1 MALPFANLPFFS
13 WGVRVHQKYT
23 GNLIILRVVTYK
35 DSQRQ
40 EAGDTFLLGVRV
52 VAMAR
57 SVWLVSDMG
66 LQWKRHLGR
75 TCAAGTATAL
85 LALTPFAGL
94 DRAQAAGLTSH
105 PGNQTYSA
113 ATGETGAVP
122 RDMLPDTIDDS
133 IPEEAT
139 MVSKSVAV
147 TDQGEARDIT
157 TGQPVTDTAVVGT
170 PDHPA
175 DPLAKTGGKSFI
187 PVPVSEVKEQLDESD
202 RAGSVNPAAQ
212 RQVGD
217 RYSSAARSGVYHPQG
232 RSEAVAKT
240 ASLGNNAYGAHWGTY
255 NGSQA
260 FFEADGTLFAQQAKG
275 VIDVSQWQGRIDWAT
290 ARAAGVE
297 GAIIRIG
304 YGWGNGFD
312 NTAVYNINECKRL
325 GIPFGLYLYSY
336 AYDSNTGGA
345 EGDGTVDLLRRAGV
359 QPGDLTYPVYYD
371 LEQWVWT
378 GHAPPTS
385 PAVYDSIV
393 NSWYNRLQSAGYNNL
408 SIYSYTYYLNTA
420 LNSGTIR
427 SRTHWVASYGTRT
440 GFDFS
445 ANQRCWQ
452 YADNGRISGI
462 GNNVDLNAC
471 GNRNP
476 VDEGGD
482 EGKLP
487 LSDRITDITEG
498 DYFIGSA
505 LPDRYLDIPGGSHQ
519 DETQAITW
527 SPTNGSNQLYHIEP
541 IGDGS
546 YIITSKNSGKAL
558 DVPTGATHNG
568 NAVIQYSVNRGPNQR
583 WYFYRSPEGYVFIV
597 SALADGRSV
606 ALDVTSGNMALGTK
620 MEIWQY
626 NGGRNQAFRLMQAA
640 AIPGGKRTITSSF
653 ANGSSLD
660 VPAGSM
666 TRDTRLQM
674 WPYNGGPNQGF
685 EFIDTGNGRYQI
697 RVVHSRMYLD
707 LQYGFP
713 GDRGNIV
720 QYTPTGGSN
729 QLWYLQKYQGGYAIR
744 SMVNNKA
751 IDIFACGLDP
761 GTPVITYTFR
771 NQVNQK
777 WDIG

>member
-1 MALPFANLPFFS
+1 M
-13 WGVRVHQKYT
+13 R
-23 GNLIILRVVTYK
+23 
-35 DSQRQ
+35 
-40 EAGDTFLLGVRV
+40 VRV

-75 TCAAGTATAL
+75 ACAAGTVTAL
-85 LALTPFAGL
+85 LALMPFAGVNP
-94 DRAQAAGLTSH
+94 AQAAGLASQTGS
-105 PGNQTYSA
+105 QTYSA
-113 ATGETGAVP
+113 ATGETGVVP
-122 RDMLPDTIDDS
+122 RDMLPDAIDDS
-133 IPEEAT
+133 IPEDAT

-157 TGQPVTDTAVVGT
+157 TGRPVTDASVVGT
-170 PDHPA
+170 PDRPA

-187 PVPVSEVKEQLDESD
+187 PVPVSEVKEQLDRSD
-202 RAGSVNPAAQ
+202 RTRSVNPATQWKA
-212 RQVGD
+212 GD
-217 RYSSAARSGVYHPQG
+217 TYSSAARSGVY
-232 RSEAVAKT
+232 RSEEMSDAAVKT

-312 NTAVYNINECKRL
+312 STALYNIRECKRL

-336 AYDSNTGGA
+336 AYDGNTGWA

-427 SRTHWVASYGTRT
+427 SRTHWVASYGART
-440 GFDFS
+440 GFNFS

-452 YADNGRISGI
+452 YADNGRINGI
-462 GNNVDLNAC
+462 GNSVDLNAC
-471 GNRNP
+471 GYRNP
-476 VDEGGD
+476 VDVGGRVP
-482 EGKLP
+482 E
-487 LSDRITDITEG
+487 LSPADRITDITEG

-519 DETQAITW
+519 DETPVGTW
-527 SPTNGSNQLYHIEP
+527 SPTNGWNQLYHLTP
-541 IGDGS
+541 HGDGS

-558 DVPTGATHNG
+558 DVSTGSTLNG
-568 NAVIQYSVNRGPNQR
+568 NTVIQYSTNMGPNQC
-583 WYFYRSPEGYVFIV
+583 WYFYRSPQGYVFII
-597 SALADGRSV
+597 SALGDGRSV

-626 NGGRNQAFRLMQAA
+626 NGGQNQAFRLMQAA
-640 AIPGGKRTITSSF
+640 ALPGGKRSITSPY
-653 ANGSSLD
+653 ANGNSLD
-660 VPAGSM
+660 VPAGSLD
-666 TRDTRLQM
+666 RDTRLQT
-674 WPYNGGPNQGF
+674 WPYNGGPNQSF
-685 EFIDTGNGRYQI
+685 EFIDTGNGRYKI
-697 RVVHSRMYLD
+697 RVVHSQMYLD

-713 GDRGNIV
+713 GDGGNIV
-720 QYTPTGGSN
+720 QYTQTDGPN
-729 QLWYLQKYQGGYAIR
+729 QMWYLQKYQGGYAIR

-751 IDIFACGLDP
+751 IDIYAGGLTP

-771 NQVNQK
+771 EQVNQK
-777 WDIG
+777 WNIG

>member
-217 RYSSAARSGVYHPQG
+217 RYSSAARSGVYRPQG

-336 AYDSNTGGA
+336 AYD
-345 EGDGTVDLLRRAGV
+345 
-359 QPGDLTYPVYYD
+359 
-371 LEQWVWT
+371 
-378 GHAPPTS
+378 
-385 PAVYDSIV
+385 
-393 NSWYNRLQSAGYNNL
+393 L
-408 SIYSYTYYLNTA
+408 SLI
-420 LNSGTIR
+420 
-427 SRTHWVASYGTRT
+427 
-440 GFDFS
+440 
-445 ANQRCWQ
+445 
-452 YADNGRISGI
+452 
-462 GNNVDLNAC
+462 
-471 GNRNP
+471 
-476 VDEGGD
+476 
-482 EGKLP
+482 
-487 LSDRITDITEG
+487 
-498 DYFIGSA
+498 
-505 LPDRYLDIPGGSHQ
+505 
-519 DETQAITW
+519 
-527 SPTNGSNQLYHIEP
+527 HI
-541 IGDGS
+541 
-546 YIITSKNSGKAL
+546 
-558 DVPTGATHNG
+558 
-568 NAVIQYSVNRGPNQR
+568 
-583 WYFYRSPEGYVFIV
+583 
-597 SALADGRSV
+597 
-606 ALDVTSGNMALGTK
+606 
-620 MEIWQY
+620 
-626 NGGRNQAFRLMQAA
+626 
-640 AIPGGKRTITSSF
+640 
-653 ANGSSLD
+653 
-660 VPAGSM
+660 
-666 TRDTRLQM
+666 
-674 WPYNGGPNQGF
+674 
-685 EFIDTGNGRYQI
+685 
-697 RVVHSRMYLD
+697 
-707 LQYGFP
+707 
-713 GDRGNIV
+713 
-720 QYTPTGGSN
+720 
-729 QLWYLQKYQGGYAIR
+729 
-744 SMVNNKA
+744 
-751 IDIFACGLDP
+751 
-761 GTPVITYTFR
+761 
-771 NQVNQK
+771 
-777 WDIG
+777 

>member
-217 RYSSAARSGVYHPQG
+217 RYSSAARSGVYRPQG

-583 WYFYRSPEGYVFIV
+583 WYFYRSAEGYVFII

>member
-1 MALPFANLPFFS
+1 
-13 WGVRVHQKYT
+13 
-23 GNLIILRVVTYK
+23 
-35 DSQRQ
+35 
-40 EAGDTFLLGVRV
+40 
-52 VAMAR
+52 MAR

-75 TCAAGTATAL
+75 ACAAGTVTAL
-85 LALTPFAGL
+85 LALMPFAGVNP
-94 DRAQAAGLTSH
+94 AQAAGLASQT
-105 PGNQTYSA
+105 GNQTYSA
-113 ATGETGAVP
+113 ATGETGVVP
-122 RDMLPDTIDDS
+122 RDMLPDAIDDS

-147 TDQGEARDIT
+147 TDQGEAMDIT
-157 TGQPVTDTAVVGT
+157 TGRPVTDASVVGT
-170 PDHPA
+170 ADRPA

-187 PVPVSEVKEQLDESD
+187 PVPISEVKEQLDKSD
-202 RAGSVNPAAQ
+202 RTGSVNTAAQ
-212 RQVGD
+212 RKAGD
-217 RYSSAARSGVYHPQG
+217 TYSSAARSGVYRPEG
-232 RSEAVAKT
+232 MSEAAVKP
-240 ASLGNNAYGAHWGTY
+240 ASLGNNALGAHWGTY

-260 FFEADGTLFAQQAKG
+260 FFEGNGTLFVQQAKG

-312 NTAVYNINECKRL
+312 STALYNIRECKRL

-336 AYDSNTGGA
+336 AYDGNTGWA

-371 LEQWVWT
+371 LEKWAWS

-427 SRTHWVASYGTRT
+427 SRTHWVASYGAST
-440 GFDFS
+440 GFNFS

-452 YADNGRISGI
+452 YADNGRINGI

-471 GNRNP
+471 GYRNP
-476 VDEGGD
+476 VSTGG
-482 EGKLP
+482 GVAKLSP
-487 LSDRITDITEG
+487 ADRITDITEG

-519 DETQAITW
+519 DETPVGTW
-527 SPTNGSNQLYHIEP
+527 SPTNGWNQLYHLKP
-541 IGDGS
+541 HGDGS

-558 DVPTGATHNG
+558 DVSTGSTRNG
-568 NAVIQYSVNRGPNQR
+568 NTVIQYSTNMGPNQR
-583 WYFYRSPEGYVFIV
+583 WYFYRSPQGYVFII
-597 SALADGRSV
+597 SALGDGRSV

-626 NGGRNQAFRLMQAA
+626 NGGQNQAFRLMQAA
-640 AIPGGKRTITSSF
+640 ALPGGKRTITSPY
-653 ANGSSLD
+653 ANGNSLD

-666 TRDTRLQM
+666 DCDTRLQT
-674 WPYNGGPNQGF
+674 WPYNGGPNQSF
-685 EFIDTGNGRYQI
+685 EFIDTGNGRYKI
-697 RVVHSRMYLD
+697 RVVHSKMYLD

-713 GDRGNIV
+713 GDGGNIV
-720 QYTPTGGSN
+720 QYTQTDGSN
-729 QLWYLQKYQGGYAIR
+729 QMWYLQKYQGGYAIR
-744 SMVNNKA
+744 SMSNNKA
-751 IDIFACGLDP
+751 IDIYAGGLTP

-771 NQVNQK
+771 EQVNQK
-777 WDIG
+777 WNIG

>member
-113 ATGETGAVP
+113 ATEETGAVP

-217 RYSSAARSGVYHPQG
+217 RYSSVARSGVYRPQG

-583 WYFYRSPEGYVFIV
+583 WYFYRSPEGYVFII

>member
-1 MALPFANLPFFS
+1 M
-13 WGVRVHQKYT
+13 
-23 GNLIILRVVTYK
+23 
-35 DSQRQ
+35 
-40 EAGDTFLLGVRV
+40 
-52 VAMAR
+52 
-57 SVWLVSDMG
+57 SDMG

-75 TCAAGTATAL
+75 ACAAGTATAL
-85 LALTPFAGL
+85 LALMPFAGV

-217 RYSSAARSGVYHPQG
+217 RYSSVARSGVYRPQG

-240 ASLGNNAYGAHWGTY
+240 ASLGNNAYGAHWGTH

-312 NTAVYNINECKRL
+312 STALYNINECKRL

-336 AYDSNTGGA
+336 AYDGNTGWA

-427 SRTHWVASYGTRT
+427 SRTHWVASYGART
-440 GFDFS
+440 GFNFS

-452 YADNGRISGI
+452 YADNGRINGI
-462 GNNVDLNAC
+462 GNSVDLNAC
-471 GNRNP
+471 GNINP
-476 VDEGGD
+476 VGGGGD
-482 EGKLP
+482 EGKLS
-487 LSDRITDITEG
+487 LADRITDITEG

-527 SPTNGSNQLYHIEP
+527 SPTNGSNQLYHLTP
-541 IGDGS
+541 HGDGS

-583 WYFYRSPEGYVFIV
+583 WYFYRSPEGYVFII

-626 NGGRNQAFRLMQAA
+626 NGGQNQAFRLMQAA
-640 AIPGGKRTITSSF
+640 ALPAGKRTITSSY

-666 TRDTRLQM
+666 NRDTPLQM

-685 EFIDTGNGRYQI
+685 EFIDAGNGRYKI
-697 RVVHSRMYLD
+697 RVVHSKMYLD

-713 GDRGNIV
+713 GDCGNVV
-720 QYTPTGGSN
+720 QYPQTGGSN

>member
-1 MALPFANLPFFS
+1 M
-13 WGVRVHQKYT
+13 
-23 GNLIILRVVTYK
+23 
-35 DSQRQ
+35 
-40 EAGDTFLLGVRV
+40 
-52 VAMAR
+52 
-57 SVWLVSDMG
+57 SDMG

-75 TCAAGTATAL
+75 ACAAGTVTAL
-85 LALTPFAGL
+85 LALMPFAGVNP
-94 DRAQAAGLTSH
+94 AQAAGLASQTGS
-105 PGNQTYSA
+105 QTYSA
-113 ATGETGAVP
+113 VTGETGVVP
-122 RDMLPDTIDDS
+122 RDMLPDAIDDS

-147 TDQGEARDIT
+147 TEQGEARNIT
-157 TGQPVTDTAVVGT
+157 TGRPVTDASVVGT
-170 PDHPA
+170 PDRPA

-187 PVPVSEVKEQLDESD
+187 PVPVSEVKEQLDKSD
-202 RAGSVNPAAQ
+202 RTGSVNPATQ
-212 RQVGD
+212 RKAGD
-217 RYSSAARSGVYHPQG
+217 MYSSAARSGVY
-232 RSEAVAKT
+232 RSEEMSDAAVKT

-312 NTAVYNINECKRL
+312 STALYNINECKRL

-336 AYDSNTGGA
+336 AYDGNTGWA

-445 ANQRCWQ
+445 ANHRCWQ

-527 SPTNGSNQLYHIEP
+527 SPTNGSNQLYHLTP
-541 IGDGS
+541 HGDGS

-583 WYFYRSPEGYVFIV
+583 WYFYRSPEGYVFII

-626 NGGRNQAFRLMQAA
+626 NGGQNQAFRLMQAA
-640 AIPGGKRTITSSF
+640 ALPAGKRTITSSY

-660 VPAGSM
+660 IPAGSM
-666 TRDTRLQM
+666 NRDTPLQM

-697 RVVHSRMYLD
+697 RVVHSKMYLD

-713 GDRGNIV
+713 GDCGNVV
-720 QYTPTGGSN
+720 QYPQTGGSN

-751 IDIFACGLDP
+751 IDIFACGLNP

-771 NQVNQK
+771 EQVNQK

>member
-1 MALPFANLPFFS
+1 M
-13 WGVRVHQKYT
+13 
-23 GNLIILRVVTYK
+23 
-35 DSQRQ
+35 
-40 EAGDTFLLGVRV
+40 
-52 VAMAR
+52 
-57 SVWLVSDMG
+57 
-66 LQWKRHLGR
+66 
-75 TCAAGTATAL
+75 AL
-85 LALTPFAGL
+85 LALMPFAGVNP
-94 DRAQAAGLTSH
+94 AQAAGLASQTGS
-105 PGNQTYSA
+105 QTYSA
-113 ATGETGAVP
+113 ATGETGVVP
-122 RDMLPDTIDDS
+122 RDMLPDAIDDS

-157 TGQPVTDTAVVGT
+157 TGRPVTDASVVGT
-170 PDHPA
+170 PDRPA

-187 PVPVSEVKEQLDESD
+187 PVPVSEVREQLDKSD
-202 RAGSVNPAAQ
+202 RTGSVNPATQ
-212 RQVGD
+212 RKAGD
-217 RYSSAARSGVYHPQG
+217 TYSSAARSGVY
-232 RSEAVAKT
+232 RSEEMSDAAVKP
-240 ASLGNNAYGAHWGTY
+240 ASLGNNALGAHWGTY

-260 FFEADGTLFAQQAKG
+260 FFEGNGTLFVQQAKG

-312 NTAVYNINECKRL
+312 STALYNIRECKRL

-336 AYDSNTGGA
+336 AYDGNTGWA

-371 LEQWVWT
+371 LEQWAWS

-440 GFDFS
+440 GFNFS
-445 ANQRCWQ
+445 ANHRCWQ
-452 YADNGRISGI
+452 YADNGRINGI
-462 GNNVDLNAC
+462 GNSVDLNAC
-471 GNRNP
+471 GNLNP

-527 SPTNGSNQLYHIEP
+527 SPTNGSNQLYHIAP
-541 IGDGS
+541 LGDGS

-583 WYFYRSPEGYVFIV
+583 WYFYRSPEGYVFII

>member
-75 TCAAGTATAL
+75 TCAAGTVTAL

-217 RYSSAARSGVYHPQG
+217 RYSSVARSGVYRPQG

-240 ASLGNNAYGAHWGTY
+240 ASLGNNAYGAHWGTH

-336 AYDSNTGGA
+336 AYDGNTGWA

-558 DVPTGATHNG
+558 DVPTGAIHNG

-583 WYFYRSPEGYVFIV
+583 WYFYRSPEGYVFII

>member
-217 RYSSAARSGVYHPQG
+217 RYSSAARSGVYRPQG

-445 ANQRCWQ
+445 VNQRCWQ

-583 WYFYRSPEGYVFIV
+583 WYFYRSPEGYVFII

>member
-1 MALPFANLPFFS
+1 M
-13 WGVRVHQKYT
+13 
-23 GNLIILRVVTYK
+23 
-35 DSQRQ
+35 
-40 EAGDTFLLGVRV
+40 
-52 VAMAR
+52 
-57 SVWLVSDMG
+57 
-66 LQWKRHLGR
+66 
-75 TCAAGTATAL
+75 AL
-85 LALTPFAGL
+85 LALMPFAGVNP
-94 DRAQAAGLTSH
+94 AQAAGLASQTGS
-105 PGNQTYSA
+105 QTYSA
-113 ATGETGAVP
+113 ATGETGVVP
-122 RDMLPDTIDDS
+122 RDMLPDAIDDS
-133 IPEEAT
+133 IPEDAT

-147 TDQGEARDIT
+147 TDQGEAMDIT
-157 TGQPVTDTAVVGT
+157 TGRPVTDVSVVGT
-170 PDHPA
+170 PDRPA

-187 PVPVSEVKEQLDESD
+187 PVPISEVKEQLDRSN
-202 RAGSVNPAAQ
+202 RTGSANPAIQKQ
-212 RQVGD
+212 RGASN
-217 RYSSAARSGVYHPQG
+217 SSAARSGVYRPEG
-232 RSEAVAKT
+232 MSEAAVKT
-240 ASLGNNAYGAHWGTY
+240 ASLGNNALGAHWGTY

-260 FFEADGTLFAQQAKG
+260 FFEGNGTLFVQQAKG

-312 NTAVYNINECKRL
+312 STALYNIRECKRL

-336 AYDSNTGGA
+336 AYDGNTGWA

-371 LEQWVWT
+371 LEEWTWT

-427 SRTHWVASYGTRT
+427 SRTHWVANYGAST
-440 GFDFS
+440 GFNFS

-452 YADNGRISGI
+452 YTANGRINGI

-471 GNRNP
+471 GYRNP
-476 VDEGGD
+476 VSTGG
-482 EGKLP
+482 GVAKLSP
-487 LSDRITDITEG
+487 ADRITDITEG

-519 DETQAITW
+519 DETPVGTW
-527 SPTNGSNQLYHIEP
+527 SPTNGWNQLYHLKP
-541 IGDGS
+541 HGDGS

-558 DVPTGATHNG
+558 DVSTGSTRNG
-568 NAVIQYSVNRGPNQR
+568 NTVIQYSTNMGPNQR
-583 WYFYRSPEGYVFIV
+583 WYFYRSPQGYVFII
-597 SALADGRSV
+597 SALGDGRSV

-626 NGGRNQAFRLMQAA
+626 NGGQNQAFRLMQAA
-640 AIPGGKRTITSSF
+640 ALPGGKRTITSPY
-653 ANGSSLD
+653 ANGNSLD

-666 TRDTRLQM
+666 DRDTRLQT
-674 WPYNGGPNQGF
+674 WPYNGGPNQSF
-685 EFIDTGNGRYQI
+685 EFIDTGNGRYKI
-697 RVVHSRMYLD
+697 RVVHSKMYLD

-713 GDRGNIV
+713 GDGGNIV
-720 QYTPTGGSN
+720 QYTQTDGSN
-729 QLWYLQKYQGGYAIR
+729 QMWYLQKYQGGYAIR
-744 SMVNNKA
+744 SMSNNKA
-751 IDIFACGLDP
+751 IDIYAGGLTP

-771 NQVNQK
+771 EQVNQK
-777 WDIG
+777 WNIG

>member
-217 RYSSAARSGVYHPQG
+217 RYSSAARSGVYRPQG

-482 EGKLP
+482 EGKLS

-583 WYFYRSPEGYVFIV
+583 WYFYRSPEGYVFII

>member
-217 RYSSAARSGVYHPQG
+217 RYSSAARSGVYRPQG
-232 RSEAVAKT
+232 RSEVVAKT

-583 WYFYRSPEGYVFIV
+583 WYFYRSAEGYVFII

>member
-1 MALPFANLPFFS
+1 
-13 WGVRVHQKYT
+13 
-23 GNLIILRVVTYK
+23 
-35 DSQRQ
+35 
-40 EAGDTFLLGVRV
+40 
-52 VAMAR
+52 MAR

-75 TCAAGTATAL
+75 ACAAGTVTAL
-85 LALTPFAGL
+85 LALMPFAGVNP
-94 DRAQAAGLTSH
+94 AQAAGLASQTGS
-105 PGNQTYSA
+105 QTYSA
-113 ATGETGAVP
+113 ATGETGVVP
-122 RDMLPDTIDDS
+122 RDMLPDAIDDS

-157 TGQPVTDTAVVGT
+157 TGRPVTDASVVGT
-170 PDHPA
+170 PDRPA

-187 PVPVSEVKEQLDESD
+187 PVPVSEVKEQLDKSD
-202 RAGSVNPAAQ
+202 RTGSVNPATQ
-212 RQVGD
+212 RKAGD
-217 RYSSAARSGVYHPQG
+217 TYSSAARSGVY
-232 RSEAVAKT
+232 RSEEMSDAAVKT

-312 NTAVYNINECKRL
+312 STALYNIRECKRL

-336 AYDSNTGGA
+336 AYDGNTGWA

-427 SRTHWVASYGTRT
+427 SRTHWVASYGART
-440 GFDFS
+440 GFNFS

-452 YADNGRISGI
+452 YADNGRINGI
-462 GNNVDLNAC
+462 GNSVDLNAC
-471 GNRNP
+471 GYRNP
-476 VDEGGD
+476 VSTGG
-482 EGKLP
+482 GVAKLSP
-487 LSDRITDITEG
+487 ADRITDITEG

-505 LPDRYLDIPGGSHQ
+505 LPNRYLDIPGGSHQ
-519 DETQAITW
+519 DETPVGTW
-527 SPTNGSNQLYHIEP
+527 SPTNGWNQLYHLKP
-541 IGDGS
+541 HGDGS

-558 DVPTGATHNG
+558 DVSTGSTRNG
-568 NAVIQYSVNRGPNQR
+568 NTVIQYSTNMGPNQR
-583 WYFYRSPEGYVFIV
+583 WYFYRSPQGYVFII
-597 SALADGRSV
+597 SALGDGRSV

-626 NGGRNQAFRLMQAA
+626 NGGQNQAFRLMQAA
-640 AIPGGKRTITSSF
+640 ALPGGKRTITSPY
-653 ANGSSLD
+653 ANGNSLD

-666 TRDTRLQM
+666 DRDTRLQT
-674 WPYNGGPNQGF
+674 WPYNGGPNQSF
-685 EFIDTGNGRYQI
+685 EFIDTGNGRYKI
-697 RVVHSRMYLD
+697 RVVHSKMYLD

-713 GDRGNIV
+713 GDGGNIV
-720 QYTPTGGSN
+720 QYTQTDGSN
-729 QLWYLQKYQGGYAIR
+729 QMWYLQKYQGGYAIR
-744 SMVNNKA
+744 SMANNKA
-751 IDIFACGLDP
+751 IDIYAGGLTP

-771 NQVNQK
+771 EQANQK
-777 WDIG
+777 WNIG

>member
-217 RYSSAARSGVYHPQG
+217 RYSSVARSGVYRPQG

-240 ASLGNNAYGAHWGTY
+240 ASLGNNAYGAHWGTH

-336 AYDSNTGGA
+336 AYDGNTGWA

-583 WYFYRSPEGYVFIV
+583 WYFYRSPEGYVFII

-606 ALDVTSGNMALGTK
+606 ALDVTSGDMALGTK

>member
-1 MALPFANLPFFS
+1 
-13 WGVRVHQKYT
+13 
-23 GNLIILRVVTYK
+23 
-35 DSQRQ
+35 
-40 EAGDTFLLGVRV
+40 
-52 VAMAR
+52 MAR

-75 TCAAGTATAL
+75 ACAAGTVTAL
-85 LALTPFAGL
+85 LALMPFAGVNP
-94 DRAQAAGLTSH
+94 AQAAGLASQTGS
-105 PGNQTYSA
+105 QTYSA
-113 ATGETGAVP
+113 ATGETGVVP
-122 RDMLPDTIDDS
+122 RDMLPDAIDDS

-157 TGQPVTDTAVVGT
+157 TGRPVTDASVVGT
-170 PDHPA
+170 PDRPA

-187 PVPVSEVKEQLDESD
+187 PVPVSEVKEQLDKSD
-202 RAGSVNPAAQ
+202 RTRSVNPATQ
-212 RQVGD
+212 RKAGD
-217 RYSSAARSGVYHPQG
+217 TYSSAARSGVY
-232 RSEAVAKT
+232 RSEEMSDAAVKT

-312 NTAVYNINECKRL
+312 STALYNIRECKRL

-336 AYDSNTGGA
+336 AYDGNTGWA

-427 SRTHWVASYGTRT
+427 SRTHWVASYGART
-440 GFDFS
+440 GFNFS

-452 YADNGRISGI
+452 YADNGRINGI
-462 GNNVDLNAC
+462 GNSVDLNAC
-471 GNRNP
+471 GYRNP
-476 VDEGGD
+476 VSVGGD
-482 EGKLP
+482 VAKLSP
-487 LSDRITDITEG
+487 ADRITDITEG

-583 WYFYRSPEGYVFIV
+583 WYFYRSPEGYVFII

-606 ALDVTSGNMALGTK
+606 ALDVTSGDMALGTK

-713 GDRGNIV
+713 GDGGNIV
-720 QYTPTGGSN
+720 QYTQTSGYN
-729 QLWYLQKYQGGYAIR
+729 QVWYLQKYQGGYAIR

-751 IDIFACGLDP
+751 IDIHSGGLNP

-771 NQVNQK
+771 EQANQK
-777 WDIG
+777 WNIG

>member
-113 ATGETGAVP
+113 ATEETGAVP

-217 RYSSAARSGVYHPQG
+217 RYSSAARSGVYRPQG

-583 WYFYRSPEGYVFIV
+583 WYFYRSPEGYVFII